1 MTCKTLLALS
11 LLGSLC
17 VAGCGGSSSGGSTTT
32 ASPTI
37 TSVSVSCNP
46 TSIQT
51 GQTSQCSATVSGTGS
66 YSSGVTWSAT
76 DGTTSSAGVFTPS
89 AAGTATITATSTED
103 STKSGSATVTVTV
116 PVTLTSVSVACS
128 PASILTTQTSTCT
141 PTVTG
146 TGSFSSSVS
155 WSVSPSSLGTVS
167 SSGVFTPSSVG
178 TATITATSTQD
189 STKSGSATVSVS
201 VPPSITSV
209 ATSCVSTTIQ
219 AGQTTQ
225 CSATVQGTGAYSQA
239 VNWFVNSVAGG
250 NSTVGTVSATGL
262 YTAPSVVSSSTNT
275 VPITAVSQSDSTKSG
290 SATLTLVNPPPTLS
304 LISPVS
310 ALAGSGDTNISVTGT
325 GFISTSIVNLNSQ
338 ALATTYESSTSV
350 AALIPRAQLSSAG
363 TATVSVTT
371 PIPGGG
377 TSSAAQFTITPVT
390 AAASLVI
397 MGTPAYSGSPN
408 GPWLLSVAAVDSNG
422 NPVPNLPITLNSSE
436 GTITKNS
443 PATNTTGGLS
453 ASIAPPATYAGEVV
467 EVSAVSGSQTAV
479 IDIVFAASSTTVGQQ
494 AAAALSHISS
504 IDAHLDLALPRDSS
518 GSSTS
523 GSGINQLLVGTS
535 NGSNTTNS
543 FLGLQNTCTSNQGL
557 DTTQSVDCQSE
568 FSTKQIQLTPYS
580 SASNKCSTLG
590 SIEEVADCA
599 GAAGTLVACA
609 SPESGIGELDMRR
622 RLGCWFSSSVLS
634 GCRDPSRAIT
644 CLQSIGESWSRND
657 LQYFH
662 VGSRNRLCYRRGTE
676 SYWSGMQRS

>member
-76 DGTTSSAGVFTPS
+76 DGTTTSAGVFTPS

-103 STKSGSATVTVTV
+103 STKSGSATVSVTV
-116 PVTLTSVSVACS
+116 PVTITSVSVACS
-128 PASILTTQTSTCT
+128 PASILTNQTSTCT

-146 TGSFSSSVS
+146 TGSFSSSVT
-155 WSVSPSSLGTVS
+155 WSVSPTSLGTVNN
-167 SSGVFTPSSVG
+167 SGVFTPSSAG

-209 ATSCVSTTIQ
+209 TTSCVSTTIQ

-250 NSTVGTVSATGL
+250 NSTVGTVSTTGL

-275 VPITAVSQSDSTKSG
+275 VPVTAVSQSDSTKSG

-304 LISPVS
+304 FISPVS
-310 ALAGSGDTNISVTGT
+310 VLAGSGDTTVSVSGS
-325 GFISTSIVNLNSQ
+325 GFVGSSAVNFNSQ
-338 ALATTYESSTSV
+338 VLSTTYLSSTSLT
-350 AALIPRAQLSSAG
+350 ALIPSAQLSSAG
-363 TATVSVTT
+363 SASISVTN
-371 PIPGGG
+371 PAPGGG
-377 TSSAAQFTITPVT
+377 ASSAAQFTVNPIIP
-390 AAASLVI
+390 AANLVI
-397 MGTPAYSGSPN
+397 LGTPAYSGSPN
-408 GPWLLSVAAVDSNG
+408 GPWLLSVAAADANG
-422 NPVPNLPITLNSSE
+422 NPVANLPITLNSSE
-436 GTITKNS
+436 GTIAQNT
-443 PATNTTGGLS
+443 PATDSTGALT
-453 ASIAPPATYAGEVV
+453 ASITPPATYSGEVV
-467 EVSAVSGSQTAV
+467 EVAAVSGNQTAV
-479 IDIVFAASSTTVGQQ
+479 VDIVFAASSTSVGQQ
-494 AAAALSHISS
+494 AATALSRANIHSLQSRRPLSS
-504 IDAHLDLALPRDSS
+504 DSS
-518 GSSTS
+518 TTSTTS
-523 GSGINQLLVGTS
+523 SGINQLVLGTS
-535 NGSNTTNS
+535 NGSASANLFS
-543 FLGLQNTCTSNQGL
+543 GLQNPCVSNQGL
-557 DTTQSVDCQSE
+557 DTTVSVDCQSV

-580 SASNKCSTLG
+580 PSSNACSVIGNIKGIAS
-590 SIEEVADCA
+590 CA
-599 GAAGTLVACA
+599 GATGVLVACA
-609 SPESGIGELDMRR
+609 SPESG
-622 RLGCWFSSSVLS
+622 
-634 GCRDPSRAIT
+634 
-644 CLQSIGESWSRND
+644 
-657 LQYFH
+657 
-662 VGSRNRLCYRRGTE
+662 VGPLICAG
-676 SYWSGMQRS
+676 GKRSCAVSCIQQCP